1 MAPPSPCD
9 CFVSGHCC
17 DSRAWGA
24 HAWAGGN
31 GRASVSQRGDQACVP
46 ACLRARFFT
55 PCGTVCARSLV
66 AQRMART
73 TTLALQALVALLC
86 LTVVS
91 GQFFVNLNDKNKVGA
106 QEK

>member
-1 MAPPSPCD
+1 MA
-9 CFVSGHCC
+9 
-17 DSRAWGA
+17 
-24 HAWAGGN
+24 
-31 GRASVSQRGDQACVP
+31 QRSDQALVP
-46 ACLRARFFT
+46 ACRRARFFT
-55 PCGTVCARSLV
+55 PCGTVRARALV

-106 QEK
+106 EEK

>member
-1 MAPPSPCD
+1 MPPCSIFHAVWD
-9 CFVSGHCC
+9 C
-17 DSRAWGA
+17 
-24 HAWAGGN
+24 
-31 GRASVSQRGDQACVP
+31 
-46 ACLRARFFT
+46 
-55 PCGTVCARSLV
+55 VCARALV

-106 QEK
+106 EEK